1 MTGAL
6 VGVGAVFWQRDGQFE
21 SLSPDG
27 PFGTG
32 SFSEAVGG
40 ALFHALAAAVRKG
53 ADAALLSLRGGDVAG
68 ERIAEAVAEAGV
80 ADLSAVFL
88 DRQSPSRTRLSG
100 PDGKTLADLVDLR
113 LVELAM
119 GKQLRRSGTRAAL
132 GAAGAVL
139 VDGSLS
145 EEALK
150 RITTHAGTRPIHAL
164 AVDRHGTARLAGM
177 RDRLDGVFLDQASA
191 RDIASIGVEATPAE
205 LGAAL
210 HDAGIPRGLVF
221 GERWILGFEYGA
233 AFELALPETVQVT
246 AIHSATLSGG
256 TLAGLVAGQPLK
268 EAFSA
273 AASV

>member
-6 VGVGAVFWQRDGQFE
+6 VGVGSVFWQRDGQFD
-21 SLSPDG
+21 SLSPEG
-27 PFGTG
+27 PFGSG

-40 ALFHALAAAVRKG
+40 AMFHALAAAVRKG
-53 ADAALLSLRGGDVAG
+53 ADAALLSLRGGDMAG
-68 ERIAEAVAEAGV
+68 ERIAGAVTDAGI

-88 DRQSPSRTRLSG
+88 DRQSPTRTLLSG
-100 PDGKTLADLVDLR
+100 PDGKTLADLADLR
-113 LVELAM
+113 LIELAM
-119 GKQLRRSGTRAAL
+119 GKQLRRSGARTAL

-150 RITTHAGTRPIHAL
+150 RVATHAGTRPIHAL
-164 AVDRHGTARLAGM
+164 AVDRHGSGRLAGM
-177 RDRLDGVFLDQASA
+177 RDRLDGVFLDHASA
-191 RDIASIGVEATPAE
+191 RDIAGIGVETAPAE

-210 HDAGIPRGLVF
+210 HDGGIPRGLVF

-233 AFELALPETVQVT
+233 AFELALPDTVLVT
-246 AIHSATLSGG
+246 AKHCATLSGG
-256 TLAGLVAGQPLK
+256 TMAGLVTGQSLK

-273 AASV
+273 AASI